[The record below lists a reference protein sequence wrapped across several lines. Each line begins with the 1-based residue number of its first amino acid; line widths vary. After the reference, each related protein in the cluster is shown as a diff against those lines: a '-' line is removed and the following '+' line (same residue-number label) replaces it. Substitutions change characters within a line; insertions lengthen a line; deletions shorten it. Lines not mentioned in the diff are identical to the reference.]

1 MIDATSPV
9 TKYYQLKDILVKNIQ
24 DGKWPPQS
32 RMSSENELCEA
43 YNVSRVTVRKAID
56 LLVQEGYVYT
66 IKGKGTYVK
75 GKYIE
80 QPLTH
85 FYSFREDLR
94 SRGVSTYSTMR
105 HFDIVPADA
114 RLAADLNIRQDDNV
128 FCIERIFFAGEQ
140 PYAREFSYIPCA
152 ICPELH
158 AQQVQSL
165 GLYNSLKKYNIIPTR
180 ANEKLKAILLD
191 QETAGMLD
199 QRQNDAAIYLTRI
212 TYHNNVVI
220 EKTSAM
226 SGATCSSILWN
237 SPFVD
242 HIRQKDRHKRGGL
255 FAFLTKEEQRDS
267 YSYNAGKQAAA

>member
-1 MIDATSPV
+1 
-9 TKYYQLKDILVKNIQ
+9 
-24 DGKWPPQS
+24 
-32 RMSSENELCEA
+32 
-43 YNVSRVTVRKAID
+43 
-56 LLVQEGYVYT
+56 
-66 IKGKGTYVK
+66 
-75 GKYIE
+75 
-80 QPLTH
+80 
-85 FYSFREDLR
+85 
-94 SRGVSTYSTMR
+94 MR

-242 HIRQKDRHKRGGL
+242 HIRQKGRHKRGGL
-255 FAFLTKEEQRDS
+255 LPFLRKKGREIAIHITPENRRRHSRPAHRRYGQ
-267 YSYNAGKQAAA
+267 G